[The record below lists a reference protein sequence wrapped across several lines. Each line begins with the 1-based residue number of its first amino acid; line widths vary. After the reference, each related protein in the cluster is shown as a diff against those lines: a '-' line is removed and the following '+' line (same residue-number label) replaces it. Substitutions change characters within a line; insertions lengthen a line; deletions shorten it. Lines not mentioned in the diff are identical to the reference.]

1 MKLHELIVLQ
11 EILEREQGA
20 AQWEIDDLKEK
31 IQGLEDKIYA
41 AEDEKKKTSLTEELD
56 FYKRER
62 KRKLERKTTI
72 TLLLDLVNNTE
83 FTLG

>member
-11 EILEREQGA
+11 EILEKEQGA

-31 IQGLEDKIYA
+31 IQELEDKIYA

>member
-20 AQWEIDDLKEK
+20 AQWEVDDLKEK

>member
-31 IQGLEDKIYA
+31 IQELEDKIYA

>member
-20 AQWEIDDLKEK
+20 AQWEVDDLKEK

-56 FYKRER
+56 FCKRER

>member
-20 AQWEIDDLKEK
+20 AQWEVDDLKEK
-31 IQGLEDKIYA
+31 IQELEDKIYA
-41 AEDEKKKTSLTEELD
+41 AEDEKKEISLTEKLG

-62 KRKLERKTTI
+62 KRKSERKATI
-72 TLLLDLVNNTE
+72 TSLLDLVNNTE

>member
-20 AQWEIDDLKEK
+20 AQWEVDDLEEK
-31 IQGLEDKIYA
+31 IQELEDKIYA
-41 AEDEKKKTSLTEELD
+41 AEDKKKKASLTEELD

-62 KRKLERKTTI
+62 KRKSERKATI
-72 TLLLDLVNNTE
+72 TSLLDLVNNTE

>member
-20 AQWEIDDLKEK
+20 AQWEVDDLKEK

-62 KRKLERKTTI
+62 KRKSERKTTI

>member
-11 EILEREQGA
+11 EILEKEQGA
-20 AQWEIDDLKEK
+20 AQWEVDDLKEK

-72 TLLLDLVNNTE
+72 TFLLDLVNNTE